1 MNKGINCIH
10 PEGTATMLSEWLD
23 PLASGLNTLRIIV
36 GSTEEEFLRIGSRL
50 QDFYQSSSTITVM
63 ANSLVNIVSG
73 DQAQQLAD
81 QLRRLL
87 NDAEAYLAAARSR
100 GRDSSEVLKWMN
112 GLLEQL
118 SEPLEGFQKMTKT
131 LRMLGISTKIE
142 SSRMGEKGTAFLLL
156 AQDVQGLA
164 SRISE
169 KTTDI
174 LGHGQLLVGMV
185 HGSLNNIKNMG
196 TARDRELSAALAGV
210 TQGLEELL
218 SVNSRCTCFGEFV
231 SSLSL
236 EVTESIS
243 KIVTSMQMH
252 DMTRQQVEHIVEAL
266 ERLMLDLR
274 GTGAAPPEEARRTL
288 IRETGDVCELQSAQ
302 LRHASSELCS
312 AVRSIME
319 SLRNIAGKQ
328 AVLVAKTLDMTGI
341 ADSGDSS
348 FMNAIQSGMD
358 AVTQVLVQCAE
369 SDREMSTTLSR
380 ITDTMREVSG
390 FVSVIE
396 EIGSEID
403 LISLNAQIK
412 AAHNGQEGA
421 ALCVLAEA
429 IKHLSVRATI
439 CTESVSR
446 TLVQINQ
453 STEHLFRE
461 TITETE
467 QLSARIDTMDRD
479 LRSILDA
486 LGASSDELM
495 SLLSGMTSRVGDLNN
510 EIENTIAGID
520 VHDRVKAMADEVL
533 SCLVTIDVAAR
544 NIEPASP
551 AFKDNMLYMEERYT
565 MQSERNIHESIA
577 RKRNGTPDAPS
588 AMTGEPAIRTDDSEL
603 GDNVDLF

>member
-1 MNKGINCIH
+1 
-10 PEGTATMLSEWLD
+10 MLSEWLD

-50 QDFYQSSSTITVM
+50 QDFYQSSSKITVM

-87 NDAEAYLAAARSR
+87 NDAEAYLVAARSR

-185 HGSLNNIKNMG
+185 NGSLNNIKNMG

-274 GTGAAPPEEARRTL
+274 GTGAAPSEEARRTL

-302 LRHASSELCS
+302 LHHASSELCS

-429 IKHLSVRATI
+429 IKHLSVGATI

-510 EIENTIAGID
+510 EIESTIAGIN

-533 SCLVTIDVAAR
+533 SCLVTIDAAAR

-551 AFKDNMLYMEERYT
+551 AFKDNLLYMEERYT

-577 RKRNGTPDAPS
+577 SKRNGTLDAPS
-588 AMTGEPAIRTDDSEL
+588 AMIGEPAIRTDDSEL